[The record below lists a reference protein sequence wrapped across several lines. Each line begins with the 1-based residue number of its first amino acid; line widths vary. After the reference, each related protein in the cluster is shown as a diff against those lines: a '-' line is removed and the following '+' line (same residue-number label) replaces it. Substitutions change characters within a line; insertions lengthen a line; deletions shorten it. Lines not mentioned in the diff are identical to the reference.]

1 MFALQL
7 VLLSLGFFTSSFSVD
22 ALFLNRLQLRA
33 IRIKMRSLT
42 SKLNMM
48 APFVDDVKKEGEF
61 LSNPNNDECFLTN
74 LIEIPTPSIQPISDS
89 NFDDIIKGSS
99 QGLKI
104 VVFSAKWC
112 RPGAIMER
120 NLLHTLAM
128 EKSLLQSNKL
138 HLEHPTEFYSIDTD
152 TNPESSYMHNVRSIP
167 CTLIFKG
174 SNVVAE
180 IVGTVPS
187 SVIMDQISK
196 HGNNEKVD
204 DNLFWSAEGVNDHNY
219 Q

>member
-1 MFALQL
+1 MIALQPL
-7 VLLSLGFFTSSFSVD
+7 FVCFLTLSLVVD

-48 APFVDDVKKEGEF
+48 APLLDDMKKDANIVTSSSIGESF
-61 LSNPNNDECFLTN
+61 MTDVMEFST
-74 LIEIPTPSIQPISDS
+74 SSVMPISDN
-89 NFDDIIKGSS
+89 NFENIIISS
-99 QGLKI
+99 GRGLKV

-120 NLLHTLAM
+120 NLLYTAAM
-128 EKSLLQSNKL
+128 EKSLLQSNKSL
-138 HLEHPTEFYSIDTD
+138 VQPTEFYSIDTD
-152 TNPESSYMHNVRSIP
+152 YNPESSYLYNVRSIP
-167 CTLIFKG
+167 CTLIFKD
-174 SNVVAE
+174 SSVVAE

-196 HGNNEKVD
+196 HGSND
-204 DNLFWSAEGVNDHNY
+204 DIDGNLFNWSAPCVNDRFY